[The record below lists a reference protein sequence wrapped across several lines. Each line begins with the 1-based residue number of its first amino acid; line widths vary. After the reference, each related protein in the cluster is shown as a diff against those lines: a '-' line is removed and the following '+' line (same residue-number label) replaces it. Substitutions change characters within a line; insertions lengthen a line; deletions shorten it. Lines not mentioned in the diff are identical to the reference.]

1 MTHPTTAP
9 DGAAAPDGTR
19 GAGSAAGRSRPAAG
33 PRTPGGSRDP
43 RTASSRENRAGLAF
57 VTPTVLVVTVVVVL
71 PILWTVLLAFQR
83 ARLVDIQGMGL
94 LGNWSLENFQSV
106 FASPGFWTSLWTTL
120 LYTVGSTAGSIL
132 LGLVA
137 ALALRKPFR
146 GRGLV
151 RGSMLLPYVA
161 PVVAVAFVWEIA
173 LSPQFGIVNEWGAR
187 LLGWDDPIAFLSTR
201 SYEISLLGAE
211 FELPL
216 ALLTV
221 IAFET
226 WRYFPF
232 AFLFLLARL
241 QAVPDNLEEA
251 AKVDGAAPTQRFRYV
266 LLPQLM
272 PVVALLSVLR
282 FIMEFNKFDDVYL
295 LTGGG
300 AGTDVVAVRVY
311 EFLTA
316 RFDVGAAAAQAL
328 VLAVILMALLGLYFA
343 FFGRKVQEEQS

>member
-1 MTHPTTAP
+1 MTQPTTTP
-9 DGAAAPDGTR
+9 QDGATRPGDTPGPGPGSGPDAPGGGTPGR
-19 GAGSAAGRSRPAAG
+19 RPRRLSAAA
-33 PRTPGGSRDP
+33 
-43 RTASSRENRAGLAF
+43 RENRAGLAF
-57 VTPTVLVVTVVVVL
+57 VTPTVVVVTVVVVL
-71 PILWTVLLAFQR
+71 PILWTVLLAFQN

-94 LGNWSLENFQSV
+94 LGDWSLENFRAV
-106 FASPGFWTSLWTTL
+106 FGSPGFWTSLWTTL

-151 RGSMLLPYVA
+151 RGAMLLPYVA

-173 LSPQFGIVNEWGAR
+173 LSPQFGVVNEWGAK
-187 LLGWDDPIAFLSTR
+187 LLGWDDPVAFLSTR
-201 SYEISLLGAE
+201 SYEVSLFGAD

-241 QAVPDNLEEA
+241 QAVPDGLEEA
-251 AKVDGAAPTQRFRYV
+251 AKVDGAAPTQRFRHV

-272 PVVALLSVLR
+272 PVVALLCVLR

-300 AGTDVVAVRVY
+300 SGTDVVAVRVY
-311 EFLTA
+311 DFLTA

-328 VLAVILMALLGLYFA
+328 VLAVILMVLLGLYFT
-343 FFGRKVQEEQS
+343 FFGRKVQEES